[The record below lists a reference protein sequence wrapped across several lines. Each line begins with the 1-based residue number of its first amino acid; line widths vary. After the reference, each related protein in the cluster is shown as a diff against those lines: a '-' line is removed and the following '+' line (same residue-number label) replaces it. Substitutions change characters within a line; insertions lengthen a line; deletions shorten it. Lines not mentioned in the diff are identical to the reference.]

1 MKSRRFRVIC
11 KVRFWLIVEW
21 LKYRETAQLANELTP
36 EQSRILTE
44 LQQPLDEKTDLD
56 AILKEQ
62 NYTGPNKRR
71 FQRFVKKLDI
81 QEPIEDQLALLA
93 K

>member
-1 MKSRRFRVIC
+1 LSLPSNLQSQV
-11 KVRFWLIVEW
+11 LAYVEW
-21 LKYRETAQLANELTP
+21 LKSRELIQETAQLATELTL
-36 EQSRILTE
+36 EQSRLLAE
-44 LQQPLDEKTDLD
+44 LQPLDEKTDLD

-71 FQRFVKKLDI
+71 FQRLAKKLDI
-81 QEPIEDQLALLA
+81 QEPIEDLLALLS

>member
-1 MKSRRFRVIC
+1 MSLPSNLQSQV
-11 KVRFWLIVEW
+11 LAYVEW
-21 LKYRETAQLANELTP
+21 LKSRELIQETAQLATELTL
-36 EQSRILTE
+36 EQSRLLAE
-44 LQQPLDEKTDLD
+44 LQPLDEKTDLD

-71 FQRFVKKLDI
+71 FQRLAKKLDI
-81 QEPIEDQLALLA
+81 QEPIEDLLALLS